1 MTLTALGPLQGLL
14 FQNPQHEDAYMPQ
27 LKSDPR
33 GETIS
38 PGALK
43 LKEACQYLGG
53 LSVPTM
59 HRLICRGLLRPNRA
73 LRHLLFS
80 REELDRFLR
89 EGMQ

>member
-1 MTLTALGPLQGLL
+1 MTLAAFGAASGPA
-14 FQNPQHEDAYMPQ
+14 FQNLQHEDAYMPQ
-27 LKSDPR
+27 LKSAPR
-33 GETIS
+33 GASIS

-59 HRLICRGLLRPNRA
+59 HRLIRRGLLRPNRA

-89 EGMQ
+89 EG